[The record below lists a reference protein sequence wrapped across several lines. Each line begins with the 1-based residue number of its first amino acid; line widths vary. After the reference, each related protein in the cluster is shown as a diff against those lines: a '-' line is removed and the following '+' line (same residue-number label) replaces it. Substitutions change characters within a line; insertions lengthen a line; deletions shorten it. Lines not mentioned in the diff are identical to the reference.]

1 MTRKDYL
8 KDTKRLVVKVGTSTL
23 TFENG
28 LLNLSRID
36 KLVRE
41 LANLHNKGYEV
52 ILVTSGAIG
61 AGMGSLGLKERPKT
75 LPDKQAVASVGQV
88 ALIHLYQKLFSE
100 YGKQIGQLLL
110 TKGDISNRGRY
121 LNARNSCLRLIS
133 MGIIPVINEN
143 DSVAVDEIKV
153 GDNDTLSAFTST
165 LIDADLLLILS
176 DIDGLYTGN
185 PKTDP
190 KATLINTVKKIDDHI
205 KTIATGA
212 GSKFGTGGM
221 ATKISAGEIVTSAG
235 IPMIIAKGFDPSIIG
250 DVMDG
255 QEIGTLFLET
265 KVKLKARKHW
275 ITYGTTKTGK
285 IIIDDG
291 AITALRNHNSLLS
304 IGIIKCE
311 GDFHRGEVV
320 SICDS
325 NQNEVAV
332 GISNYSQVEVD
343 LIKGKNSSDINH
355 ILGQKDYDEVI
366 HMDNMF
372 IF

>member
-8 KDTKRLVVKVGTSTL
+8 KDIKRLVVKVGTSTL

-41 LANLHNKGYEV
+41 LANLQNKGYEV
-52 ILVTSGAIG
+52 ILVTSGALG
-61 AGMGSLGLKERPKT
+61 AGMGSLGLKERPRT
-75 LPDKQAVASVGQV
+75 LPDKQAVSSVGQV

-110 TKGDISNRGRY
+110 TMGDISNRERY
-121 LNARNSCLRLIS
+121 LNARNSCLKLIS

-153 GDNDTLSAFTST
+153 GDNDTLSAFVST
-165 LIDADLLLILS
+165 LVDADLLLILS
-176 DIDGLYTGN
+176 DIDGLYTSN

-190 KATLINTVKKIDDHI
+190 EATLIETVTEINDHI
-205 KTIATGA
+205 RSIATGA
-212 GSKFGTGGM
+212 GSNLGTGGM
-221 ATKISAGEIVTSAG
+221 ATKISAAEIVTLAG
-235 IPMIIAKGFDPSIIG
+235 IPMIITKGFDPSIIG
-250 DVMDG
+250 DIMDG
-255 QEIGTLFLET
+255 KEIGTLFLET
-265 KVKLKARKHW
+265 KMKLNARKHW
-275 ITYGTTKTGK
+275 ITYETTKKGT
-285 IIIDDG
+285 IIIDSG
-291 AITALRNHNSLLS
+291 ALNALKNHNSLLS

-311 GDFHRGEVV
+311 GEFHKGEVV
-320 SICDS
+320 SICD
-325 NQNEVAV
+325 NDQNEVAV

-343 LIKGKNSSDINH
+343 LIKGKNSSEIIDILRYN
-355 ILGQKDYDEVI
+355 DYDEII
-366 HMDNMF
+366 HIDNMF